1 MRHTL
6 ATAKASSGEA
16 LVETGRRLTKGLAIA
31 GSLLLWAA
39 FAVVLVSALV
49 SVPREVT
56 WFELLT
62 VGAMD
67 LSPLVLIGL
76 CVAMIAAVRAR
87 SHGWPIGCGLA
98 AVFASVAAGT
108 VWSPSIPAAG
118 WPSALAMTLIAV
130 YWLGAL
136 AAGVAGVSLV
146 RALASRRSEGLA
158 STAHG

>member
-1 MRHTL
+1 M
-6 ATAKASSGEA
+6 
-16 LVETGRRLTKGLAIA
+16 ETGRRLTKGLAIA

-39 FAVVLVSALV
+39 FAVMLVSALV

-56 WFELLT
+56 SFELLA

-67 LSPLVLIGL
+67 LSPLVLIGG
-76 CVAMIAAVRAR
+76 CVAMLAAVRAR
-87 SHGWPIGCGLA
+87 SRTLPIGCGLA

-130 YWLGAL
+130 YWLGAF

-146 RALASRRSEGLA
+146 RVLVSRRPEGLT
-158 STAHG
+158 STARG